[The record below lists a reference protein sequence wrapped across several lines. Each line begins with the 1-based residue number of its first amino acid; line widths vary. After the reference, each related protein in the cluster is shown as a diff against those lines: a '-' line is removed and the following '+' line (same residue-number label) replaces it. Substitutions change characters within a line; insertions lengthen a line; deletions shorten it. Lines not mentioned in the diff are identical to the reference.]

1 MQKVLTQPTDLS
13 PKLTIKKKKDKMY
26 ILNYYIFEKVYMFR
40 DEIIDD
46 DEQKETPEAIQIFN
60 DPFAEELLYD
70 VDVNSGLKH
79 SRKFRN
85 KDDLNIITGS
95 YEQDIKCLI
104 EPDMLHEVIEQPL
117 EVNNR
122 LKQLLDKHENDSA
135 E

>member
-1 MQKVLTQPTDLS
+1 MQKVLTDPTDLS
-13 PKLTIKKKKDKMY
+13 PKLKIKKKKDKMY

-46 DEQKETPEAIQIFN
+46 DEKKETPEAIQIFN

-70 VDVNSGLKH
+70 VDVNSGLDH

-95 YEQDIKCLI
+95 YEKDIKCLI

-122 LKQLLDKHENDSA
+122 L
-135 E
+135 